1 MKYLFKTL
9 EEARRLI
16 RLPAMQEK
24 HIVIRKA
31 NHPAVFA
38 TYWMDRRGWQM
49 CWSTPDAYN
58 LETVRVSE
66 DAVADAVSKTS
77 GEATFHKRCVEF
89 NSAPASR

>member
-1 MKYLFKTL
+1 MKYLFKTS
-9 EEARRLI
+9 EEARQFI

-31 NHPAVFA
+31 NHPTVFA

-66 DAVADAVSKTS
+66 DAVADAVSKAS
-77 GEATFHKRCVEF
+77 GEAIFHECYVEF
-89 NSAPASR
+89 NPAPTSR